1 MRHQDQQLD
10 KKKSKWEL
18 PHTYALLSFMIVL
31 AALSTYFLSA
41 GSFERVEQDGR
52 TILVEG
58 SYQTVESNPISPFEI
73 LQAIPLGME
82 DSAQII
88 FYIFLIGGTFGVI
101 TKTGA
106 IDAAVYGLVSRLKH
120 NGALLIPVIMI
131 AFSIPGATIGLSEEV
146 IIFVPIG
153 IAVAKALGYDSIT
166 GMSMLNL
173 GAVCGFVG
181 GMANPFTV
189 GVAQTIAEV
198 PLFSGIGFRLVVYV
212 FFLLTAIILVMRYA
226 AKVKKDPSSSYLA
239 DLPQQDTISSSTP
252 DQIKPFSRRHA
263 FVLLSVVAGFA
274 INMYGIF
281 EWDWYLTEMTG
292 TFLAIGLIAGL
303 IGGLRINGTFE
314 AFTNGMKDV
323 AYGALI
329 VGFARAIL
337 VVMEQGQVLDTIVYQ
352 LSALI
357 SQIPGAFAVIG
368 MFFVQ
373 LFINFFIPSGSGQ
386 AATTMPIMT
395 PLADLLEIQRQVAV
409 LAYQYGDGVM
419 STVNPTNG
427 VLMACLALAGIPY
440 TRWFKYIW
448 KLVVAWI
455 IIAILGLLVA
465 VWIGLS

>member
-1 MRHQDQQLD
+1 MEQQEKQLTN
-10 KKKSKWEL
+10 KKRKWEL
-18 PHTYALLSFMIVL
+18 PHTYAILSFMIVL
-31 AALSTYFLSA
+31 AALSTYFLTA
-41 GSFERVEQDGR
+41 GSFERVEDNGR

-58 SYQTVESNPISPFEI
+58 SYQSVESSPITPFEI

-106 IDAAVYGLVSRLKH
+106 IDAAVYALVNRLKN
-120 NGALLIPVIMI
+120 NGVLLIPIIMI

-153 IAVAKALGYDSIT
+153 IAVARALGYDSIT
-166 GMSMLNL
+166 GMSMLSL

-181 GMANPFTV
+181 GMLNPFTV

-198 PLFSGIGFRLVVYV
+198 PLFSGIGFRLIIYAI
-212 FFLLTAIILVMRYA
+212 FLLTAIILVMRYA
-226 AKVKKDPSSSYLA
+226 MKVKKDPSYSYLA
-239 DLPQQDTISSSTP
+239 DLPKQDTIASNQTE
-252 DQIKPFSRRHA
+252 QMAFTRKHA
-263 FVLLSVVAGFA
+263 LVLLAVVAGFTL
-274 INMYGIF
+274 NVVGIF
-281 EWDWYLTEMTG
+281 QWDWYLTEMTG
-292 TFLAIGLIAGL
+292 TFLAIGLVAGI

-314 AFTNGMKDV
+314 AFTNGMKEV
-323 AYGALI
+323 VYGALI

-352 LSALI
+352 LSELI
-357 SQIPGAFAVIG
+357 SQIPGTFAVVG

-395 PLADLLEIQRQVAV
+395 PLSDLLDIQRQVAV

-419 STVNPTNG
+419 STINPTNG

-440 TRWFKYIW
+440 TRWIKYIW
-448 KLVVAWI
+448 KLVVLWI
-455 IIAILGLLVA
+455 IIAIVGLLAA
-465 VWIGLS
+465 VWFGIS

>member
-1 MRHQDQQLD
+1 MGQQEKQINN
-10 KKKSKWEL
+10 KKRKWEL

-31 AALSTYFLSA
+31 AALSTYFLSV
-41 GSFERVEQDGR
+41 GTFERIDDGER
-52 TILVEG
+52 TVLVEG

-106 IDAAVYGLVSRLKH
+106 IDAAVYGLVNRLKN
-120 NGALLIPVIMI
+120 NGALLLPVIMI

-181 GMANPFTV
+181 GMLNPFTV

-198 PLFSGIGFRLVVYV
+198 PLFSGLGFRLIVYV
-212 FFLLTAIILVMRYA
+212 LFLLTAITLVMRYA
-226 AKVKKDPSSSYLA
+226 AKVKKDPSASYLA
-239 DLPQQDTISSSTP
+239 DLPQQDTIAATNTE
-252 DQIKPFSRRHA
+252 QIPFTRKHA
-263 FVLLSVVAGFA
+263 FVLISVIIGFA
-274 INMYGIF
+274 LNMYGIF
-281 EWDWYLTEMTG
+281 KWEWYLTEMTG
-292 TFLAIGLIAGL
+292 TFLAIGLIAG
-303 IGGLRINGTFE
+303 IVGGLRINGTFE

-352 LSALI
+352 VSELI
-357 SQIPGAFAVIG
+357 SKIPGSFAVIG
-368 MFFVQ
+368 MFLVQ
-373 LFINFFIPSGSGQ
+373 LIINFFIPSGSGQ

-395 PLADLLEIQRQVAV
+395 PLADLLDIQRQVAV

-419 STVNPTNG
+419 STINPTNG

-440 TRWFKYIW
+440 TRWVKYIW

-455 IIAILGLLVA
+455 IIAILGLLAA
-465 VWIGLS
+465 VWFGIS